1 MTNVTIPQLPV
12 ATTAGATDRMII
24 SQSNITKQVTPA
36 VLFTNSVFVTPTLG
50 TPISGTLT
58 NCTGLPISTGVAGLG
73 AGISTFL
80 TTPTSSNLA
89 SAVTDETGTGLLVF
103 NDSPA
108 FAGTATLVNAVY
120 SGVRASSALIPTVV
134 SDITTVITN
143 EISYVSG
150 TAAIETITP
159 PALMTSNAGQIT
171 LIPTGAFTT
180 VTTGNIAYATTA
192 VVSKAMTLTYDPIL
206 NKWYPSY

>member
-12 ATTAGATDRMII
+12 ATSVAAGDRMII
-24 SQSNITKQVTPA
+24 SQSNVTRQVTPA
-36 VLFTNSVFVTPTLG
+36 VLFTNAVFVAPTLG

-58 NCTGLPISTGVAGLG
+58 NCTGLSISTGVDGLG
-73 AGISTFL
+73 AGVSTFL
-80 TTPTSSNLA
+80 ATPTSSNLA
-89 SAVTDETGTGLLVF
+89 SAVTDETGTGFLVF
-103 NDSPA
+103 NNSPA
-108 FAGTATLVNAVY
+108 FAGTVTLVNAVY

-159 PALMTSNAGQIT
+159 PSLMTSNAGQIT

-180 VTTGNIAYATTA
+180 VTTGNIGYATTA
-192 VVSKAMTLTYDPIL
+192 VVGKAMTLTYDPIL